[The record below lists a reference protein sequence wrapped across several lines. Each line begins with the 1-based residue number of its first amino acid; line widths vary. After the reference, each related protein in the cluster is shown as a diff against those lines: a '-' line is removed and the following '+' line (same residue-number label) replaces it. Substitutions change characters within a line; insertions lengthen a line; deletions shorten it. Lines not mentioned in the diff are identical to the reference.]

1 HRRRARA
8 PRQARGPRAQPGRHR
23 GSPGAKCPR
32 ARGARRAGLRR
43 GRRRRGAPRSGPGA
57 PRRRR
62 AAPRGGRIARRLRRD
77 RRRGEDRRGSAE
89 VGPVMTI
96 LILWAV
102 TAAVAS
108 ATLVPLARRAA
119 FAVGAIDVPDERHQH
134 RAATARLRGL
144 AVFGAFTLVVIVL
157 LATGRVDGTSFS
169 LPIFFGS
176 AILVLGTGALD
187 DVRRLR
193 AHVKLLVEV
202 GAALVV
208 VYGGHIRITGIS
220 SPGGVVDLGWLAGPF
235 TVLWIVLVTHAIT
248 PLGSLDGLAA
258 GTSILALGSVA
269 IIAQG
274 FDFTTVAVLAAVL
287 AGACAGFLVH
297 NFHPAT
303 IFLGDSGSLFI
314 GFSIGVLSSY
324 ARAKGTT
331 GAITI

>member
-1 HRRRARA
+1 
-8 PRQARGPRAQPGRHR
+8 
-23 GSPGAKCPR
+23 
-32 ARGARRAGLRR
+32 
-43 GRRRRGAPRSGPGA
+43 
-57 PRRRR
+57 
-62 AAPRGGRIARRLRRD
+62 
-77 RRRGEDRRGSAE
+77 
-89 VGPVMTI
+89 MTI
-96 LILWAV
+96 LVLWAV

-108 ATLVPLARRAA
+108 ATMVPLARRAA
-119 FAVGAIDVPDERHQH
+119 FALGAVDVPDERHQH
-134 RAATARLRGL
+134 GRATARLGGL

-157 LATGRVDGTSFS
+157 LATGRVDGNAFS
-169 LPIFFGS
+169 VPIFFGS
-176 AILVLGTGALD
+176 ALLVLGAGAVD

-193 AHVKLLVEV
+193 AHVKLAVEV

-235 TVLWIVLVTHAIT
+235 TVLWIVIVTNAINLVDGI
-248 PLGSLDGLAA
+248 DGLAA

-269 IIAQG
+269 IIAHG
-274 FDFTTVAVLAAVL
+274 FDFTAVAVLAAVL

-331 GAITI
+331 GAITIATLLIVALPLGDTLSSIGRRYFKGLAAHSLRSHLAGLGRIFTPDNNHLHHRLLRAGLGHRGATYALYLIQAIACAYAIYLLVR